1 MRLFTHFYIHFINK
15 FYHLSLKK
23 KKKCILGVEQI
34 SKVGIANLLVWRF
47 YSDIDLSYLFIY
59 VFIIS
64 FYLLLLLLFIF
75 YLLYR
80 QIQTFVSYWK
90 YIYCGNFRN
99 TIRNVK
105 CRNFVEFSDVSFKCV
120 RLVVSWKS
128 IDYLKKLIRVTML
141 TTYLSNLN
149 YLAWDLL

>member
-15 FYHLSLKK
+15 FYHLSFKK

-64 FYLLLLLLFIF
+64 FFIF
-75 YLLYR
+75 YLFYLSR
-80 QIQTFVSYWK
+80 IQANTNFCILLK
-90 YIYCGNFRN
+90 NIYCGNFQN
-99 TIRNVK
+99 TISNVK
-105 CRNFVEFSDVSFKCV
+105 CINFVEFSDVSFKCV

-128 IDYLKKLIRVTML
+128 IDYLKKLIRMMML

-149 YLAWDLL
+149 CLAWDLL